1 MVRVTLTGIEHEVC
15 EADKLQIDELVVAI
29 LRSLE
34 LLKLPKERLIV
45 CELLP
50 ASAIVTC
57 AGNGPL
63 SLEEVNATDDPVTV
77 KLFEIGT

>member
-45 CELLP
+45 
-50 ASAIVTC
+50 
-57 AGNGPL
+57 
-63 SLEEVNATDDPVTV
+63 
-77 KLFEIGT
+77 